1 MCVWE
6 CPLPLGCQSG
16 RSVWRC
22 CSQCKSTERE
32 TQRSTLR
39 LPWAQTHAAWKHL
52 TDTSYDRPVRCVQAQ
67 NQIWKPNKWVWTA
80 PLLFYDGHLFQQISL
95 GRRGKS
101 IEKIKHSC
109 LNGHVHTYFFIFPL
123 ALSLQNHWP
132 GGINDNGEDS
142 IKFLQICL
150 TCLSIYVICK
160 VCVHTFCLTGML
172 SGNSSVCLRTPQPW
186 RSCCP
191 GQAPCLQP
199 PPHVADTWG
208 SLPGW
213 RSTVGPR
220 LWSLGLFY
228 WSTEEKDKGQRYRR
242 RFTFL
247 MSHWKV

>member
-160 VCVHTFCLTGML
+160 DVCIRFAWRGCYLETVASVFALHSHDGAVVQVKHHASSHRPTWLTHE
-172 SGNSSVCLRTPQPW
+172 VP
-186 RSCCP
+186 
-191 GQAPCLQP
+191 
-199 PPHVADTWG
+199 
-208 SLPGW
+208 
-213 RSTVGPR
+213 
-220 LWSLGLFY
+220 SLG
-228 WSTEEKDKGQRYRR
+228 EEVQSVPGCG
-242 RFTFL
+242 
-247 MSHWKV
+247 H